1 MIPVRWPEP
10 FGLVM
15 TEAIACGTPVIALP
29 EGSAPEL
36 VRDDETGFLVADE
49 REMAAAVG
57 RLDEIDPA
65 RCRKSA
71 EDRFAVEPMAAAH
84 ERAYEK
90 VRARYPAS
98 RRGASDMA
106 TL

>member
-36 VRDDETGFLVADE
+36 VRDGETGFLVADE

-57 RLDEIDPA
+57 APRPNRSRALPQERRGAI
-65 RCRKSA
+65 RR
-71 EDRFAVEPMAAAH
+71 RTLAAAQ

-90 VRARYPAS
+90 VRARYSAS